1 MGDKLKIGDRVE
13 SKVSGATGSIV
24 KINKKNPS
32 SPLVVQW
39 DRGGGRSNENL
50 TSIKPTT
57 GELR

>member
-1 MGDKLKIGDRVE
+1 MKNKPKIGDRVA

-39 DRGGGRSNENL
+39 DRGGSKSNENL
-50 TSIKPTT
+50 TSIELTT
-57 GELR
+57 